1 MDKLNLDQH
10 ISRHFNEE
18 LEQIKTQ
25 LLTMGGLVEAQVTDA
40 VDALLN
46 ADSALAQEVIVR
58 EATIDEMDRRID
70 EDCTNIIARRQP
82 AASDLRLVRAVT
94 HAVVDLERIG
104 DEARKIAKMAL
115 QLSEEGSSPRG
126 YVELRHI
133 ANSVRKMVN
142 DSLDAFARYDAVAAE
157 ETFRADR
164 QVDMDYRTAMREMIT
179 YMMED
184 PRSISRVM
192 NVIWALRSLERV
204 GDHAKNICEQV
215 IYLVRG
221 KDVRHT
227 LED

>member
-40 VDALLN
+40 VNALLN
-46 ADSALAQEVIVR
+46 ADSALAQEVISR
-58 EATIDEMDRRID
+58 EATIDAMELEID
-70 EDCTNIIARRQP
+70 EDCTNIIVRRQP
-82 AASDLRLVRAVT
+82 AASDLRMVRAVT
-94 HAVVDLERIG
+94 HAVGDLERIG
-104 DEARKIAKMAL
+104 DEAKKIAKMAIKL
-115 QLSEEGSSPRG
+115 AEEGSAPGG

-142 DSLDAFARYDAVAAE
+142 DSLDAFARYDADVAE
-157 ETFRADR
+157 ETHRADK
-164 QVDMDYRTAMREMIT
+164 QVDMDYKSAMREMIT

-184 PRSISRVM
+184 PRSITRVM

-221 KDVRHT
+221 KDIRHRR
-227 LED
+227 DD